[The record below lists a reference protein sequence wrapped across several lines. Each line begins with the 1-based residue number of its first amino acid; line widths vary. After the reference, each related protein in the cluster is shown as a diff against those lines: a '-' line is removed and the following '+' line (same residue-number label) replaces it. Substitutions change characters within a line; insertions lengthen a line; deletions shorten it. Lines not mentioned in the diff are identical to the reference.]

1 MVCNRC
7 KMVVKSELE
16 KFGLTIITVD
26 LGKVEIF
33 EENIE
38 NQKQKLEK
46 SFQLLGFEL
55 IDNKTIRTVERIK
68 NLIIDLVHN

>member
-1 MVCNRC
+1 
-7 KMVVKSELE
+7 MVVKSELE
-16 KFGLTIITVD
+16 KLGLTIITVD

-46 SFQLLGFEL
+46 SLQLLGFEL
-55 IDNKTIRTVERIK
+55 LDNKTSRTVERIK
-68 NLIIDLVHN
+68 NLIIDLVHNQNTKL